1 MSTARTAKADPK
13 VYARIG
19 YDELVT
25 YAIYSLVRKKKD
37 TTFENIVAEAFGLFP
52 KRFSLRG
59 YPEWPDSAVVNKS
72 WLRCRTD
79 KKYIVGS
86 VKDGFKLTQRGLEV
100 AERVEGQ
107 LTDGNPPHQPTKVKS
122 ELRTRAGR
130 LLRDLEQRPAY
141 IRFQNDRTVEEV
153 SQDDFA
159 DILLVLP
166 DSPSSRLKS
175 NIEQFK
181 DAARLYERED
191 VLQFLHALEE
201 KFSAR
206 LGNGTASGRRSV
218 GWEMK

>member
-1 MSTARTAKADPK
+1 MPTPKTVHLDPE
-13 VYARIG
+13 VYSRIG

-25 YAIYSLVRKKKD
+25 FSIYSLAKKKKD
-37 TTFENIVAEAFGLFP
+37 GSFENIVAEAFGLFP

-100 AERVEGQ
+100 AERIENQ
-107 LTDGNPPHQPTKVKS
+107 LRHGNSFPQPSKVKS

-130 LLRDLEQRPAY
+130 LLRALEHTSSFK
-141 IRFQNDRTVEEV
+141 RFKSDGTVNGI
-153 SQDDFA
+153 SQDDLA
-159 DILLVLP
+159 EILLALP

-175 NIEQFK
+175 NLEQFK
-181 DAARLYERED
+181 DSARLYERED
-191 VLQFLHALEE
+191 LLQFLGFLEE

-206 LGNGTASGRRSV
+206 LGTHRNN
-218 GWEMK
+218 